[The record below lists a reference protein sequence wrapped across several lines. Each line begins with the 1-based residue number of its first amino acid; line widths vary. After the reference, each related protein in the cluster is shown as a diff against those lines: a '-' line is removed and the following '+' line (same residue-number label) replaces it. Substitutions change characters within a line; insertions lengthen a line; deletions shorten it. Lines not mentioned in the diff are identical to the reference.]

1 MCINRHARFSLR
13 AASMSPSCVSRW
25 PNASLELK
33 TGYCVIFW
41 PFWPLTP
48 HQRLEK
54 GVVFLIFQ
62 SHMARFVQAR
72 QLQKR
77 SSGGG
82 WKNKQVVAIG
92 PYLLISLILFWCM
105 ICSCCF
111 VHFGANTLQQAWLVW
126 LPKPMVWPGSQVE
139 ICPGGLC
146 PRLLD
151 ISRGQKVIPDGS

>member
-33 TGYCVIFW
+33 TRYCVIFW

-62 SHMARFVQAR
+62 SYMARFVQAR

-82 WKNKQVVAIG
+82 WKNKPVVTIG
-92 PYLLISLILFWCM
+92 PYLLISLIL
-105 ICSCCF
+105 
-111 VHFGANTLQQAWLVW
+111 TLQQAWLVW

-139 ICPGGLC
+139 ICPGSLC

-151 ISRGQKVIPDGS
+151 ISRGQKVIPVGS